1 MGGVAETIGSL
12 FGAGKSP
19 SVSVPTYEPVPVR
32 EAESEPESMA
42 VRESERRKLRARRGM
57 SGTLLTSPLGVAG
70 MSGAAGASGGTV
82 ASGLLGRAR

>member
-12 FGAGKSP
+12 FGVSKSP
-19 SVSVPTYEPVPVR
+19 SVSAPTYEPVPVR
-32 EAESEPESMA
+32 EAEAEPESMA

-70 MSGAAGASGGTV
+70 MSGAAGASGGTG